1 MFLQLGT
8 AAAVKYTYTMKHCSN
23 MSGRKRTEV
32 YPDLF
37 KDKVILRMA
46 TKKCIS
52 YHMQEYAESGLNP
65 DLNCVF
71 A

>member
-46 TKKCIS
+46 TTKMYKLS
-52 YHMQEYAESGLNP
+52 YARICRIRFKS
-65 DLNCVF
+65 
-71 A
+71 